1 MYINGLPK
9 SMADPSG
16 FLDRLL
22 DDDPELRGQRLWVM
36 FAISVVLVAA
46 MNAYAMLRAPDQ
58 VDIAD
63 MIEHNNEV
71 VAIEGIVIS
80 WVKDPY
86 SQGEQRAD
94 IIIEDDTGVAELRWY
109 RYGEIPMLGTK
120 VTAIGDVIE
129 YEGRLWLQALGAGAL
144 TWSEDDVP
152 DAPITGVST
161 IAANP
166 AAFDGKSVT
175 INGYLSKAVDPGAS
189 FTALYL
195 GDHPIYGSSEH
206 QMRMIIHSAPGQWL
220 ESGQKVE
227 VTAVLQYEQREL
239 RWALHVEGPEV
250 RIVRSHTPLPTVI
263 GWETIETWSFS
274 SGNLVSLV
282 GQIDGDEIIGPDGN
296 HACLANAGDLTA
308 HQGEDVTF
316 RGRLLWSSTYGGWCI
331 DASGE
336 SDGADLIDVTDAEN
350 LLLELARNP
359 HDTLN
364 DSENST
370 HYLISAFAYGAK
382 EMSSD
387 GDTSIILAD
396 GIYPNI
402 LTKLDA
408 FVPVGIHTGW
418 LEDGQAL
425 VLNVTASWNSASAEI
440 QLTVHAMTLTAD
452 SPAATF
458 FDLNDG
464 APEWYALDKMTRI
477 TGNFVQI
484 DGELY
489 LQKEGGQARIL
500 IDVAGGSIGTD
511 SIHQN
516 LTLEWTGRLSEIP
529 DDVDLSHHY
538 ILLDADVTDTDGDGL
553 SDDAEDALGYDKWD
567 EDSDDNGIGDRQE
580 VENQE

>member
-71 VAIEGIVIS
+71 VAIEGTVIS

-120 VTAIGDVIE
+120 VTVIGDVIE
-129 YEGRLWLQALGAGAL
+129 YEGRLWIQALGAGAL

-166 AAFDGKSVT
+166 TSFDGKSVT
-175 INGYLSKAVDPGAS
+175 INGYLSKAVDPSAS

-274 SGNLVSLV
+274 SGNLVSIV

-296 HACLANAGDLTA
+296 RACLANAGDLTA
-308 HQGEDVTF
+308 HQDEDVTF
-316 RGRLLWSSTYGGWCI
+316 SGRLLWSSTYGGWCI

-370 HYLISAFAYGAK
+370 HYLISAFVYGAK

-408 FVPVGIHTGW
+408 FVPVGLHSGW

-425 VLNVTASWNSASAEI
+425 VLNVTAGWNSASAEI

-452 SPAATF
+452 PPTATF

-500 IDVAGGSIGTD
+500 IDVASGSIGTD